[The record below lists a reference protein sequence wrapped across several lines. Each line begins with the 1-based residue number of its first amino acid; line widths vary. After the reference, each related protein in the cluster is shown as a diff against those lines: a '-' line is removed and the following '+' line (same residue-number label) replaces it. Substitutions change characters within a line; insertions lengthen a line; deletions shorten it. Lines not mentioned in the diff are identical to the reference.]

1 MAFVLDEDQALIRD
15 TAREFCASRAPVT
28 QLRALRDDADALGYS
43 ADTWREMS
51 ELGWPGIVI
60 PEAHGGTGFGWQA
73 LGVILEETGRTLTA
87 SPLYATVLLGAST
100 LLRGGSE
107 AQQTEW
113 LPRVAAGEVT
123 LALALEEG
131 PHHAPYGSM
140 LTATAD
146 GEGYVLDGAKCF
158 VIDGHS
164 ADALIV
170 VARSSG
176 GAGDRNG
183 LSLFIVPADAIG
195 IARTR
200 TTMADSRNAAN
211 VAFEGVR
218 VGAGALIGSAGDG
231 AEVLDA
237 VLDGAR
243 IGMAAEMLGAA
254 TEAFERTV
262 AYLKER
268 NQFGEVI
275 GSFQGLK
282 HRAADAFTELEISRS
297 VVMDALSALDEGRDD
312 VSRLA
317 SLAKARMSET
327 LNLISREAIQMHGGI
342 GMTDEYEIGFFLKRA
357 RVQEAAFGG
366 ERFHRDRYAALSGY

>member
-15 TAREFCASRAPVT
+15 TAREFCASKAPVT
-28 QLRALRDDADALGYS
+28 QLRALRDEADALGYS
-43 ADTWREMS
+43 AETWREMS

-87 SPLYATVLLGAST
+87 SPLYATVMLGAAA
-100 LLRGGSE
+100 LLRGASD
-107 AQQTEW
+107 AQQAEW
-113 LPRVAAGEVT
+113 LPRVATGEVT

-131 PHHAPYGSM
+131 PHHAPYGSA
-140 LTATAD
+140 LTAKAD
-146 GEGYVLDGAKCF
+146 GDGFVLDGAKCF

-176 GAGDRNG
+176 SAGDRDG
-183 LSLFIVPADAIG
+183 LSLFIVPADAAG
-195 IARTR
+195 VTRTR

-211 VAFEGVR
+211 ISFEGVR
-218 VGAGALIGSAGDG
+218 VAGDALLGALGEG
-231 AEVLDA
+231 AETLDP

-243 IGMAAEMLGAA
+243 IGMAAEMLGSA

-268 NQFGEVI
+268 TQFGEVI

-297 VVMDALSALDEGRDD
+297 VVLDALTALDEGRDD
-312 VSRLA
+312 IAKLA
-317 SLAKARMSET
+317 SLAKSRMGET
-327 LNLISREAIQMHGGI
+327 LNLISREAVQMHGGI